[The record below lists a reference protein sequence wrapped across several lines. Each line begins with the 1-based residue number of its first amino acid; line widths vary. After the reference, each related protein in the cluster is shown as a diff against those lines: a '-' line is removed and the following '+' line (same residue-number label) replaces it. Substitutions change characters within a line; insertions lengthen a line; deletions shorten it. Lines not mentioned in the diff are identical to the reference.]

1 MSDSVR
7 IKWFERPSAYEP
19 IWQAMRAFTELRGP
33 DTPDEIWLV
42 EHTPV
47 YTQGQAGKPEH
58 LLNAGGIPV
67 VQTDRGGQITYHG
80 PGQLM
85 VYCLFDL
92 RRAGLYVKEYV
103 RLLEEAVMACLSHF
117 GIEGACCK
125 PGAPGVYVPQARC
138 KTELAKIS
146 ALGVKIRNGRS
157 YHGLALNIGM
167 DLKPFGGINPC
178 GYEGL
183 QTTDI
188 ASQGVEVSWE
198 QAAQYLADYLAQA
211 ITSRATATVA

>member
-117 GIEGACCK
+117 GVEGACCK

>member
-19 IWQAMRAFTELRGP
+19 IWQAMRDFTEQRGP
-33 DTPDEIWLV
+33 ETPDEIWLV

-58 LLNAGGIPV
+58 LLNPGGIPV

-92 RRAGLYVKEYV
+92 RRVGLYVKEYV
-103 RLLEEAVMACLSHF
+103 RLLEEAVIACLTHF
-117 GIEGACCK
+117 GVEGACCK
-125 PGAPGVYVPQARC
+125 PGAPGVYVPQGA
-138 KTELAKIS
+138 TNQELAKIS
-146 ALGVKIRNGRS
+146 ALGIKIRNGRS

-167 DLKPFGGINPC
+167 D
-178 GYEGL
+178 
-183 QTTDI
+183 
-188 ASQGVEVSWE
+188 
-198 QAAQYLADYLAQA
+198 
-211 ITSRATATVA
+211 

>member
-7 IKWFERPSAYEP
+7 IKWFARPSAYEP

-117 GIEGACCK
+117 GVEGACCK

>member
-19 IWQAMRAFTELRGP
+19 LWQAMRNFTEQRGP
-33 DTPDEIWLV
+33 ETPDEIWLV

-58 LLNAGGIPV
+58 LLNPGGIPV

-92 RRAGLYVKEYV
+92 RRVGLYVKEYV
-103 RLLEEAVMACLSHF
+103 RLLEDAVISCLTHF
-117 GIEGACCK
+117 GVEGACCK
-125 PGAPGVYVPQARC
+125 PGAPGVYVPQEVANQ
-138 KTELAKIS
+138 ELAKIS
-146 ALGVKIRNGRS
+146 ALGIKIRNGRS
-157 YHGLALNIGM
+157 YHGLALNISM
-167 DLKPFGGINPC
+167 DLSPFNGINPC

-183 QTTDI
+183 QTTDMR
-188 ASQGVEVSWE
+188 SQGINVSLDE
-198 QAAQYLADYLAQA
+198 AAQYLCTYLSRALAQRSQLVSA
-211 ITSRATATVA
+211 

>member
-19 IWQAMRAFTELRGP
+19 IWHAMRAFTELRGP

-117 GIEGACCK
+117 GVEGACCK